1 MVLSLY
7 KMDKKPVL
15 IIIAGPNGSG
25 KTTITEKLLTHD
37 WADKATYINPDL
49 IAQEQFGGWNNKES
63 FIKAASHAQEIRENC
78 IKNKQNIIFETVFS
92 TQGKIDFIQYAID
105 NNYFIRL
112 FFIATNDPNINTK
125 RIAIRVAKGGH
136 SVPINK
142 IISRY
147 TKSINNCAKVIN
159 LIDRVYVYDN
169 SIDYISPKLIFRVE
183 NNKDKVIKQY
193 EELNDWMQVI
203 FNNIT

>member
-1 MVLSLY
+1 
-7 KMDKKPVL
+7 MDKKPVL

-63 FIKAASHAQEIRENC
+63 FIKAANYAQEIRENC

-92 TQGKIDFIQYAID
+92 TQEKIDFIQHAID

-112 FFIATNDPNINTK
+112 FFIATNDPSINAK
-125 RIAIRVAKGGH
+125 RIVLRIGAGGH
-136 SVPINK
+136 SVPIDK

-147 TKSINNCAKVIN
+147 IKSINNCAKVIN
-159 LIDRVYVYDN
+159 LVDRAYIYNN
-169 SIDYISPKLIFRVE
+169 SIDGISPQLVFRIE

-193 EELNDWMQVI
+193 EELNDWTQAI